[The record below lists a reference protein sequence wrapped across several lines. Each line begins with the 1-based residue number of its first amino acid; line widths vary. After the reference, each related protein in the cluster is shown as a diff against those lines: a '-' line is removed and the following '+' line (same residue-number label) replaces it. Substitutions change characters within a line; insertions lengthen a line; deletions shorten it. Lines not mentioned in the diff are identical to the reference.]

1 MTENKK
7 YGRILKGIGGFY
19 YVDTDIG
26 IITCRARGKFRKL
39 GVTPYVGD
47 IVDISLQ
54 NDTEGYLINIH
65 ERKNIMIRP
74 PISNIDAI
82 AIVVSKAPPQTDT
95 YFIDKICAMAMLKGI
110 EVAVVINKC
119 DVDVGNDFFD
129 IYKDVG
135 VKLFRI
141 SATQKNGIDEFCLFL
156 DGKLTALTGNSGVGK
171 STLIN
176 AIFPTANLQ
185 TGEINDRI
193 GRGRHTTRQVE
204 ILKPS
209 EKMWIADTPGFSA
222 FDIIS
227 DNEVDRDNLISL
239 FPDFSEFKDDCKF
252 IGCSHIKEEGCSVI
266 QAVAERKI
274 NKSRYESY
282 IKMHED
288 LSKVNKY
295 EQKR

>member
-1 MTENKK
+1 MTEKK
-7 YGRILKGIGGFY
+7 KSGRILKGIGGFY

-39 GVTPYVGD
+39 GITPYVGD
-47 IVDISLQ
+47 IVDVSLQ
-54 NDTEGYLINIH
+54 NDSEGYLLDIH

-74 PISNIDAI
+74 PVANIDAI
-82 AIVVSKAPPQTDT
+82 AIVISKAPPQTDT
-95 YFIDKICAMAMLKGI
+95 YFIDKICTMAMLKGI

-119 DVDVGNDFFD
+119 DEDDGNEFFD

-135 VKLFRI
+135 VRLFRV
-141 SATQKNGIDEFCLFL
+141 SAKHKEGIDEFCVFL

-176 AIFPTANLQ
+176 AIFPPAQLE

-209 EKMWIADTPGFSA
+209 EKMWIADTPGFSV

-227 DNEVDRDNLISL
+227 KNEVNRDNLASL
-239 FPDFSEFKDDCKF
+239 FPDFCEFKDDCRF
-252 IGCSHIKEEGCSVI
+252 IGCSHTKEDGCAVI
-266 QAVAERKI
+266 RAVDEKLI
-274 NKSRYESY
+274 NRSRYESY
-282 IKMHED
+282 VKMYEE
-288 LSKVNKY
+288 LGKVSKY